1 MEHFVMRWST
11 MIRSLPVLALALTSS
26 ACLLPRSAVLGQTA
40 APMGVGGAEMAVS
53 TGVAYQIDNT
63 PPKNAAG
70 QTCPN
75 ATTVCTSTQTQ
86 TLQVPSFEANAQ
98 IGFTDWLG
106 LNLHVSTAGLQPG
119 LKINLA
125 SGNFNFAVLPELAF
139 GYAQQG
145 NSTTTGTAANSTT
158 TSGNTGYYFSFLV
171 GAKLLASHSS
181 GLYGAAGYD
190 FQNLSTSTV
199 DNKGFNQGS
208 QSQQAHVISVNVGW
222 SFTAGSIQLRP
233 EMAVLILP
241 SNTNGSGVGSN
252 SAMFSGGSGL
262 LLYPNLTIAAA
273 TSKASASAAP
283 PEKGEK
289 QPEGMKP
296 EELELPPPPLMR
308 AP

>member
-1 MEHFVMRWST
+1 MRYSP
-11 MIRSLPVLALALTSS
+11 MIRSLLVLALALTSS

-40 APMGVGGAEMAVS
+40 APVGAGAAEMAIS

-63 PPKNAAG
+63 PPVTGGG
-70 QTCPN
+70 QPCPN
-75 ATTVCTSTQTQ
+75 PTTACTSAQTQ
-86 TLQVPSFEANAQ
+86 TLQIPSFEANAQ
-98 IGFTDWLG
+98 VGFTDWLG
-106 LNLHVSTAGLQPG
+106 LNLHVSSAGLQPG
-119 LKINLA
+119 LKLNLA
-125 SGNFNFAVLPELAF
+125 SGTFNFAILPELAF

-145 NSTTTGTAANSTT
+145 HSTTTGTAANSTT
-158 TSGNTGYYFSFLV
+158 TSGNTDYYFSFLV

-181 GLYGAAGYD
+181 GLYGAVGYD

-208 QSQQAHVISVNVGW
+208 QSQAAHVISANVGW
-222 SFTAGSIQLRP
+222 SFTIGSIQLRP

-241 SNTNGSGVGSN
+241 SNTNGTGVGANTAS
-252 SAMFSGGSGL
+252 FSGGSGL
-262 LLYPNLTIAAA
+262 VLYPNLTIAAA
-273 TSKASASAAP
+273 TSKASAAP
-283 PEKGEK
+283 PQKVEK